1 MKVPTLCVKVFNGNT
16 SDLASFRSVIEDIK
30 SIYKLEKL
38 IVVGDRGMFSAT
50 NIDKLHKMDP
60 DYLYLSALRSQ
71 RIRSLV
77 ECGSIQLGLFDSTD
91 LFEFT
96 HPDYLG
102 ERLIVCKNEDLAQK
116 RNHMRQELLEVAKT
130 RLDKLQ
136 VAVSANRVKTEA
148 AIGRRYAPTKTL
160 TFLLHR

>member
-1 MKVPTLCVKVFNGNT
+1 M
-16 SDLASFRSVIEDIK
+16 IEDIK

-96 HPDYLG
+96 P
-102 ERLIVCKNEDLAQK
+102 
-116 RNHMRQELLEVAKT
+116 
-130 RLDKLQ
+130 
-136 VAVSANRVKTEA
+136 
-148 AIGRRYAPTKTL
+148 L
-160 TFLLHR
+160 TTWVNGSSSVRMKI